1 MRTRQQHQYD
11 YAGLTT
17 GEFAK
22 RTGQS
27 AEQVRGLIDAGWFQ
41 WFRVEASGIRM
52 PECLDVSSPG
62 SRRPSYRIHP
72 RAVDRFFDERS
83 ASGKRSA

>member
-27 AEQVRGLIDAGWFQ
+27 AEQVRELIDAGWFK
-41 WFRVEASGIRM
+41 WVDGM
-52 PECLDVSSPG
+52 PECLDVSAPG
-62 SRRPSYRIHP
+62 SKRPSYRIRTSAVERYYEE
-72 RAVDRFFDERS
+72 RAHV
-83 ASGKRSA
+83 SGKRPA